1 MLQNFSIR
9 SRLLFLSGAL
19 ILMIAG
25 AIYYL
30 TTKLADNSRAVAHN
44 VELAELIDIAQD
56 VRNIFGQFR
65 YWTTDLAVSQ
75 LRQSEVNAKA
85 TRERLL
91 RRLDDFAVSKPDE
104 AAALKRQVANFEEAA
119 FQAVEQYTDDQRVLG
134 NTLLAE
140 ARQHSVRINDRLSAI
155 VDDLNREVLRARDQV
170 VSDVAQTTRIAYI
183 LVALT
188 IILGIATTLVI
199 LRSILIPLRQ
209 VTAAMDGITAG
220 DLNTPIPP
228 ASGDEIGLMAK
239 TLQLFR
245 ESIVERTR
253 LADESDR
260 QRRLIETALRTIS
273 DGFVLYGPDDR
284 LVLCNSKFR
293 DLYPGIAD
301 LIVPGIPFT
310 AILRAVVDRKLI
322 DLDSKTPDG
331 WIAERMQQHADPKG
345 FSEYQYNNAWVRI
358 SERRMPDGS
367 TVSVYTDI
375 TELKQRQTELERAME
390 QADEANQ
397 AKSSFLANMSHELRT
412 PLNAIIGYS
421 EILQEDAADKGDKA
435 AIDDLQKI
443 ESAGRHLLGLINNI
457 LDLSKIE
464 AGKMDVFIEAVDIQA
479 LVKEV
484 LSIVKPLADKNENVV
499 EVICPADIGSF
510 RSDQTKVKQCL
521 LNLMSNANKFTSKG
535 MLTLTVAREKDAQ
548 VCFRVSDTGVGMTE
562 EQLGRLFQAFSQADA
577 STTKRFGGT
586 GLGLAITKHFCTMLG
601 GDVTVESTPGKGSTF
616 TISLPDHG
624 AAPAAAESPAP
635 LATAADGRATV
646 LVVDD
651 DSSVRSLLTKTLEK
665 EGYRVICGR
674 QRRRGPGARTPAQA
688 ASDHARRADAADG
701 WLGRAQ
707 GAQGRRRTARHT
719 RDHGDGS
726 QRARHGDPIGRGRFC
741 DQARGPS
748 SA

>member
-1 MLQNFSIR
+1 MLQRFSIR

-91 RRLDDFAVSKPDE
+91 QRLDDFAVSKPAE
-104 AAALKRQVANFEEAA
+104 AAALKRQVASFEEAA

-155 VDDLNREVLRARDQV
+155 VDGLNREVLRARDQV

-183 LVALT
+183 LVVLT

-199 LRSILIPLRQ
+199 LRSILVPLRQ
-209 VTAAMDGITAG
+209 VTAAMGGITAG

-228 ASGDEIGLMAK
+228 ASGDEIGLMAR

-245 ESIVERTR
+245 ESILERTR

-293 DLYPGIAD
+293 DLYPRIAD

-310 AILRAVVDRKLI
+310 SILRAVVDRKLI
-322 DLDSKTPDG
+322 DLDGKTPDG
-331 WIAERMQQHADPKG
+331 WIAERMRQHADPKG
-345 FSEYQYNNAWVRI
+345 FSEYQYNSAWVRI

-390 QADEANQ
+390 QADQANQ

-435 AIDDLQKI
+435 PIDDLQKI

-464 AGKMDVFIEAVDIQA
+464 AGKMDVFIEPVDIQA

-484 LSIVKPLADKNENVV
+484 LSIVKPLADKNENAV

-535 MLTLTVAREKDAQ
+535 TLTLTVARED
-548 VCFRVSDTGVGMTE
+548 
-562 EQLGRLFQAFSQADA
+562 
-577 STTKRFGGT
+577 
-586 GLGLAITKHFCTMLG
+586 
-601 GDVTVESTPGKGSTF
+601 
-616 TISLPDHG
+616 G
-624 AAPAAAESPAP
+624 AA
-635 LATAADGRATV
+635 G
-646 LVVDD
+646 
-651 DSSVRSLLTKTLEK
+651 LLP
-665 EGYRVICGR
+665 RVGH
-674 QRRRGPGARTPAQA
+674 RRRHDEGTAWPAVPGVQPGGCLDHKALRRHGSWPRHHQA
-688 ASDHARRADAADG
+688 LLHHA
-701 WLGRAQ
+701 
-707 GAQGRRRTARHT
+707 GRRRDGREHARH
-719 RDHGDGS
+719 RLDVHNQASGS
-726 QRARHGDPIGRGRFC
+726 RRCSGVCGVVRAIDRGGRRARDR
-741 DQARGPS
+741 ARG
-748 SA
+748 